1 MKDWT
6 RAVFLGQTGSFVHVL
21 IIPNQIK
28 ENVRLML
35 EGGWMAQQTLKQKS
49 VCFLF
54 PVTKGSPL
62 TVKDRSI
69 NKMIQL
75 H

>member
-1 MKDWT
+1 
-6 RAVFLGQTGSFVHVL
+6 
-21 IIPNQIK
+21 
-28 ENVRLML
+28 ML

-54 PVTKGSPL
+54 PVTKGFPL
-62 TVKDRSI
+62 TVT